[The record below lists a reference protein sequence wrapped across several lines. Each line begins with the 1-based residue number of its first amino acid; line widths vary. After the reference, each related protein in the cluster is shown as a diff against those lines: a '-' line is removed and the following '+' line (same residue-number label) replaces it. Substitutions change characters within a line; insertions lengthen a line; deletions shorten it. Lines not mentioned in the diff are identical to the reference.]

1 MAQDLLFSKTHEWV
15 QWLNDDK
22 TEAYV
27 GLSQYAV
34 GSLGDIV
41 YVSVDEADVKKGD
54 TLGDVESVKAV
65 SDLYSPVT
73 GTVVEVNPELV
84 ENPALINI
92 KAETTWICKI
102 TNIVDSE
109 VLLSKE
115 DYDKLDK
122 D

>member
-1 MAQDLLFSKTHEWV
+1 MGQELFFSKTHEWV
-15 QWLNDDK
+15 QWLNDEK
-22 TEAYV
+22 TEAYI

-41 YVSVDEADVKKGD
+41 YVSIDEADVKKGD

-73 GTVVEVNPELV
+73 GTVTEVNPELL

-102 TNIVDSE
+102 SNIVE
-109 VLLSKE
+109 TKALLSRE

-122 D
+122 E

>member
-1 MAQDLLFSKTHEWV
+1 MAQELLFSKTHEWV
-15 QWLNDDK
+15 QWLNDEK
-22 TEAYV
+22 TEAYI

-41 YVSVDEADVKKGD
+41 YVSIDEADVSKGD
-54 TLGDVESVKAV
+54 TLGDIESVKAV

-73 GTVVEVNPELV
+73 GTVTEVNSELID
-84 ENPALINI
+84 NPALINI

-102 TNIVDSE
+102 SNIVE
-109 VLLSKE
+109 TEALLSKE

-122 D
+122 E

>member
-1 MAQDLLFSKTHEWV
+1 MEKDLFFSKTHEWL
-15 QWLNDDK
+15 QWLNDEK

-34 GSLGDIV
+34 SSLGDIV

-54 TLGDVESVKAV
+54 TFGDVESVKAV

-73 GTVVEVNPELV
+73 GTVSEVNSELV
-84 ENPALINI
+84 DNPALINI
-92 KAETTWICKI
+92 KAESTWICKI
-102 TNIVDSE
+102 INIVDTKE
-109 VLLSKE
+109 LLSKE